1 MGLAC
6 GADDLLLGYLASVVV
21 GDDLDFSWLILRVH
35 PHQAVTLL
43 TSEVLEALGI
53 LRSVDC
59 DRAILTLTSLTLA
72 VDEELRLGVARI
84 DEDGGHLTY
93 SVRPS
98 PVGQDVQRGRS
109 LVPVATIEIEAIL
122 GDTR

>member
-21 GDDLDFSWLILRVH
+21 GDDLDFPGLILRIH

-43 TSEVLEALGI
+43 TGEVLEALFI
-53 LRSVDC
+53 LRSVDR
-59 DRAILTLTSLTLA
+59 DGAVLALTSLTLA
-72 VDEELRLGVARI
+72 VDEELRLGIARI

-98 PVGQDVQRGRS
+98 PVGQDV
-109 LVPVATIEIEAIL
+109 
-122 GDTR
+122 